1 MGQMKTYT
9 FKRSTMTPD
18 CLVGFEDGEQFFHTS
33 FTDYEADNQKI
44 FHEIWHLSLPEK
56 YIFMM
61 DWSPYSMP
69 ESLDLEM
76 FFALGCP
83 SRFTI
88 NDGKESGNLTR
99 KRLVEAM
106 GRDLCI
112 TGY

>member
-9 FKRSTMTPD
+9 FKRSAMTPD

-33 FTDYEADNQKI
+33 FTDYEPDNQKI

-76 FFALGCP
+76 FLLWAARLALLLMMVKSLAILLVSDW
-83 SRFTI
+83 SRQWAAI
-88 NDGKESGNLTR
+88 Y
-99 KRLVEAM
+99 V
-106 GRDLCI
+106 
-112 TGY
+112 

>member
-9 FKRSTMTPD
+9 FKRSAMTPD

-33 FTDYEADNQKI
+33 FTDYEPDNQKI

-88 NDGKESGNLTR
+88 MMVKSLAIL
-99 KRLVEAM
+99 LVSDWSRQWAA
-106 GRDLCI
+106 I
-112 TGY
+112 YV